1 MGGAESSMT
10 SLIINMNEGGGESR
24 PGGVEKKP
32 ILDTSVL
39 KAFVAGIIAGNLN
52 KGLVLGFAIG
62 AVGGVYV
69 QQNLSGV
76 PDVRETWRRL
86 VQRWKESGGK
96 R

>member
-1 MGGAESSMT
+1 
-10 SLIINMNEGGGESR
+10 MNEGGGEDKS
-24 PGGVEKKP
+24 GEVEKKP

-86 VQRWKESGGK
+86 VQRWKEAGGK

>member
-1 MGGAESSMT
+1 MD
-10 SLIINMNEGGGESR
+10 EGGGENR
-24 PGGVEKKP
+24 PGDVEKKP

-39 KAFVAGIIAGNLN
+39 KAFVAGVIAGNLN
-52 KGLVLGFAIG
+52 KGLVLGFALG

-76 PDVRETWRRL
+76 PDVRETWRAL
-86 VQRWKESGGK
+86 VQRWKEAGGK